1 MKFLLIPIIIYFVNQ
16 VIKAFF
22 LWLFKRPIEGNKL
35 FWALVWVGQFPSGH
49 AAVLTSCLT
58 LIFWRYG
65 LGPLSAFCFF
75 VSLMLMYGFLE
86 DRKRQNIFE
95 SYFIKSSDKALSTI
109 VKEKILMDFSGH
121 NLADEVFGIIEG
133 LVITLLL
140 INFFRL

>member
-1 MKFLLIPIIIYFVNQ
+1 MQFLLIPIAVYLINQAIKFFVLLERKRK
-16 VIKAFF
+16 ILGGRF
-22 LWLFKRPIEGNKL
+22 LWTF
-35 FWALVWVGQFPSGH
+35 FWVGQFPSGH

-86 DRKRQNIFE
+86 DRKRQSIFE

-109 VKEKILMDFSGH
+109 VKEKILLDFSGH
-121 NLADEVFGIIEG
+121 NLTDEVFGIIEG